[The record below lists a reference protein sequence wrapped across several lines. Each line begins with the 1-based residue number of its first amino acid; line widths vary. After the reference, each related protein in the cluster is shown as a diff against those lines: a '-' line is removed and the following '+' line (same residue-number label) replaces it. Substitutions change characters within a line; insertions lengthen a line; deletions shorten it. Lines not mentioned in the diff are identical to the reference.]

1 MKKETAISKKDG
13 SEISLPATLS
23 KTILTDLVRNEMH
36 YDGII
41 VTDALNMDAIS
52 QNFGET
58 DACIRAIKAG
68 VDICLM
74 PTILRSKADMPKMD
88 AILDGVEAAV
98 NSGEISVDRINES
111 VKRILS
117 LKEKRGILNY
127 TSDTRTYEEKLAVA
141 NEQVGSEQNRDIE
154 RNISAQAVTVIKNND
169 NILPLKPQAGQKVLL
184 LGAYNNETRDSHLV

>member
-1 MKKETAISKKDG
+1 MKGMQEYNIATAAKHFPGHGDTATDSHTGLPCVDKSLDELRQCELVPFQKMIDNGVDMLMTAHIQYPQVEKETAISKKDG
-13 SEISLPATLS
+13 SEIRLPATLS

-111 VKRILS
+111 VKRSS
-117 LKEKRGILNY
+117 LKKER
-127 TSDTRTYEEKLAVA
+127 TS
-141 NEQVGSEQNRDIE
+141 
-154 RNISAQAVTVIKNND
+154 
-169 NILPLKPQAGQKVLL
+169 
-184 LGAYNNETRDSHLV
+184 